1 MSFRS
6 ALQTPGTE
14 RKPESRD
21 DFYTRIPTFAGMM
34 RRGRRWDW
42 AVTIDELIRSKRD
55 EILGIATRYG
65 TRNVRLFGSAARGE
79 ARPGSDIDILVDWER
94 GRSLLDH
101 VALMQDLEYLLG
113 VRVDVVTRDAL
124 HASIREEILAEARP
138 L

>member
-1 MSFRS
+1 M
-6 ALQTPGTE
+6 
-14 RKPESRD
+14 
-21 DFYTRIPTFAGMM
+21 
-34 RRGRRWDW
+34 
-42 AVTIDELIRSKRD
+42 TIDELIRSKRD